1 VGQIGPH
8 GFFDALLRQ
17 PGDEATPPA
26 ARPTDTEASDR
37 TRGFVRRGTSPL
49 GALSASTWST
59 TVTATL
65 TPELKNGTTGTA
77 FVSEPVRSTAG
88 SVVPALLIEDVSK
101 RFIVGRKRKPVTAI
115 SHVSMRLERGDIHGI
130 LGANGSGKS
139 TLIRLISGLL
149 TLDEGRVQVFG
160 HDIERDEMAVKRL
173 INRVSVD
180 AAFFKKLSPMENLLF
195 AARLYGL
202 DGRTARRESL
212 EILAR
217 LGISAKRVGRPIE
230 QMSRGMQQK
239 VSIARALLTSP
250 NLLLLDEPTTG
261 LDPRSKLD
269 VQSFI
274 EELRVTHDATIV
286 LTTHDLAEA
295 ERLCGRITIL
305 NDGRIVAEDTP
316 EGLMALTADR
326 LGRPATLE
334 DVFMTY
340 TGRSLDDDIDDE
352 DGEPDDD

>member
-1 VGQIGPH
+1 
-8 GFFDALLRQ
+8 
-17 PGDEATPPA
+17 
-26 ARPTDTEASDR
+26 
-37 TRGFVRRGTSPL
+37 
-49 GALSASTWST
+49 
-59 TVTATL
+59 VTATL
-65 TPELKNGTTGTA
+65 TEQLKTT
-77 FVSEPVRSTAG
+77 STAIPVA
-88 SVVPALLIEDVSK
+88 SAEAAAALPALLIERVSK
-101 RFIVGRKRKPVTAI
+101 SFVVGRARKPVDAI
-115 SHVSMRLERGDIHGI
+115 TDVSMRLERGDVHGI

-149 TLDEGRVQVFG
+149 TLDSGRVEVFG

-202 DGRTARRESL
+202 DGRTAKREAIA
-212 EILAR
+212 ILAR
-217 LGISAKRVGRPIE
+217 LGISEKRIDRPIE

-239 VSIARALLTSP
+239 VAIARALLTSP
-250 NLLLLDEPTTG
+250 TLLLLDEPTTG

-269 VQSFI
+269 VQAFI
-274 EELRVTHDATIV
+274 EELRETHDATIV

-305 NDGRIVAEDTP
+305 NDGRIVAEDSP
-316 EGLMALTADR
+316 AGLRAMAAQQT
-326 LGRPATLE
+326 GRPQTLE

-340 TGRSLDDDIDDE
+340 TGRSLDDDVEEDEADDE
-352 DGEPDDD
+352 D

>member
-1 VGQIGPH
+1 V
-8 GFFDALLRQ
+8 
-17 PGDEATPPA
+17 
-26 ARPTDTEASDR
+26 
-37 TRGFVRRGTSPL
+37 
-49 GALSASTWST
+49 T
-59 TVTATL
+59 TIL
-65 TPELKNGTTGTA
+65 DPQLKNGATA
-77 FVSEPVRSTAG
+77 QRPVAEAPVQPAHRTNAPMAPAT
-88 SVVPALLIEDVSK
+88 PALLMQGVTK
-101 RFIVGRKRKPVTAI
+101 RFVVGRKRKPVVAI
-115 SHVSMRLERGDIHGI
+115 SNVSLRLERGDIHGI

-149 TLDEGRVQVFG
+149 TLDEGRVEVFG

-202 DGRTARRESL
+202 DGSQAKRDAL
-212 EILAR
+212 EILGR
-217 LGISAKRVGRPIE
+217 LGIAEKRVGRPIE

-239 VSIARALLTSP
+239 VAIARALLTSP
-250 NLLLLDEPTTG
+250 TLLLLDEPTTG

-274 EELRVTHDATIV
+274 EDLRATHDATIV

-305 NDGRIVAEDTP
+305 NDGRVVAEDSP
-316 EGLMALTADR
+316 AGLREMTAR
-326 LGRPATLE
+326 RNGRPATLE

-340 TGRSLDDDIDDE
+340 TGRSLDEDAEEVEADDE
-352 DGEPDDD
+352 DERERR